1 MQDSDNV
8 ETLANRFKYAA
19 ERLLGLPDD
28 AEKGRLIACQTYQA
42 LLSVTDYPREE
53 LSDATLM
60 YAFAAGVSD
69 AICRLTKQEDL
80 EDLTE
85 EFVDAIRY
93 GNRYKMTNGFCSET
107 FLPRLSIA
115 DEKSMSTCI
124 AERLEKRIRFDEWR
138 TGIFNDDESLSFEE
152 FDRRAQ
158 SDPKPTD
165 PLEPFWQMKRN
176 CKEVIS
182 GFGATD
188 RITAAAELLRTIE
201 REQPEGTAQV
211 ENGEG
216 SHE

>member
-8 ETLANRFKYAA
+8 ETRANRFKDGAKRA
-19 ERLLGLPDD
+19 LGIVDD
-28 AEKGRLIACQTYQA
+28 ADKGRLIACQTYRA
-42 LLSVTDYPREE
+42 LLSITNYPRAE
-53 LSDATLM
+53 LSDLTLM

-124 AERLEKRIRFDEWR
+124 
-138 TGIFNDDESLSFEE
+138 
-152 FDRRAQ
+152 
-158 SDPKPTD
+158 
-165 PLEPFWQMKRN
+165 
-176 CKEVIS
+176 
-182 GFGATD
+182 
-188 RITAAAELLRTIE
+188 
-201 REQPEGTAQV
+201 
-211 ENGEG
+211 
-216 SHE
+216 